1 MVTEKILEHFF
12 MSTFFHHNIMQDFPV
27 DFLLF
32 LKPKLK
38 SQKWGKYAPLPV
50 PNKMLVS
57 VFIYTFSQ
65 LPESK
70 TTHAESEI

>member
-1 MVTEKILEHFF
+1 

-27 DFLLF
+27 DFLLL

-38 SQKWGKYAPLPV
+38 SQKGGKYAPLLL

-57 VFIYTFSQ
+57 VFIYTLSQ
-65 LPESK
+65 LPESR
-70 TTHAESEI
+70 TTQAKSET

>member
-1 MVTEKILEHFF
+1 
-12 MSTFFHHNIMQDFPV
+12 MQDFPV

-38 SQKWGKYAPLPV
+38 SQKWDKYAPLP
-50 PNKMLVS
+50 NKMLVP

-70 TTHAESEI
+70 TTQAQSEI